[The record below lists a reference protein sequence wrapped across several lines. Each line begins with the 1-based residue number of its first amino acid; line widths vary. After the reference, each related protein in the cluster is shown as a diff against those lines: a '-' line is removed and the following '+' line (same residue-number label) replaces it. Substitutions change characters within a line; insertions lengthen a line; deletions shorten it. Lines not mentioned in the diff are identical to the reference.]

1 MKYLLTNKASDIK
14 VQVKDYFFAQSSWF
28 TKDNNYWRLLK
39 IQTKDKDRREVP
51 SAHLQA
57 KGYTLSN
64 ITKIRATNMVL
75 LR

>member
-57 KGYTLSN
+57 KGTRFLTLLKSEQL
-64 ITKIRATNMVL
+64 IWFY
-75 LR
+75 